1 MTTTAVRPLA
11 RPELLA
17 LLGRTPLR
25 LYDPAAGVMDSIL
38 INTLT
43 AAQLGGAGS

>member
-17 LLGRTPLR
+17 LLGRTPLVR
-25 LYDPAAGVMDSIL
+25 VTADLPGPHAGFWAKLEGLAAGGM
-38 INTLT
+38 
-43 AAQLGGAGS
+43 